1 MKKAIALIGLA
12 ILIGVIPLLVIS
24 DSEFAG
30 ADGIAEDVIGE
41 INPAYEPWFEPLI
54 EPPGGET
61 ESLLFSLQAA
71 LGASVIGY
79 ILGSF
84 VTRKKMSRDVA

>member
-1 MKKAIALIGLA
+1 MKKAIGLIALAIVIGL
-12 ILIGVIPLLVIS
+12 IPLLIIS

-30 ADGIAEDVIGE
+30 ADGIAEDVIAE
-41 INPAYEPWFEPLI
+41 INPAYEPWVEPLI

-71 LGASVIGY
+71 LGASVMGY

-84 VTRKKMSRDVA
+84 VTRKKLSRDVA